1 MGDLDAYRAARD
13 AQRSRTARLQGT
25 NRYGEA
31 VNRYLGAFGYAD
43 TTSVAAAARESVRLA
58 APEQPVTV
66 REIVGTPAEGCV
78 LVGVDGSPGSFVAV
92 DQATIEAE
100 LRGWD
105 VRLVH
110 VQQSGLGTRSSSR
123 DRGAALLEEMI
134 DRVHSWSPGVAV
146 VSRVRVGS
154 PAATLIE
161 DSAGAGLIVVGAGSR
176 GQRAGVL
183 TGSVSSHVAA
193 HARGPVLVVR
203 VPGWPPGPGWGR
215 RPVVVGVDGSP
226 GSDAAIEFAVQEA
239 RLRGS
244 ELVALHALAEHGVP
258 VGGRT
263 DPLAGDRLAAFVP
276 ADVSLHRRR
285 VDADPRSAL
294 VEASAHAAAIVVG
307 SRGRGGMG
315 ALLLGSVSQAL
326 IHQAHCPVFV
336 VH

>member
-43 TTSVAAAARESVRLA
+43 AKSLAAGVRESLRQA
-58 APEQPVTV
+58 APEQPATV
-66 REIVGTPAEGCV
+66 PEIVGTPAEGCV
-78 LVGVDGSPGSFVAV
+78 VVGVDGSPGSFVAV

-105 VRLVH
+105 MLLVH
-110 VQQSGLGTRSSSR
+110 VQHSGLGARSSSR

-134 DRVHSWSPGVAV
+134 DRVHSWSPSVAV
-146 VSRVRVGS
+146 VSRLRVGS
-154 PAATLIE
+154 PAAVLIE
-161 DSAGAGLIVVGAGSR
+161 DSAGAGLVVVGGGSR

-203 VPGWPPGPGWGR
+203 VPGWWPGPGWAT
-215 RPVVVGVDGSP
+215 RPIVVGVDGSP
-226 GSDAAIEFAVQEA
+226 GSEAAIEFAVQEA

-244 ELVALHALAEHGVP
+244 ELVALHAMAEQAMP

-263 DPLAGDRLAAFVP
+263 DPLGGDRLAALAP

-294 VEASAHAAAIVVG
+294 VAASAHAAAIVVG

-315 ALLLGSVSQAL
+315 GVLLGSVSQML